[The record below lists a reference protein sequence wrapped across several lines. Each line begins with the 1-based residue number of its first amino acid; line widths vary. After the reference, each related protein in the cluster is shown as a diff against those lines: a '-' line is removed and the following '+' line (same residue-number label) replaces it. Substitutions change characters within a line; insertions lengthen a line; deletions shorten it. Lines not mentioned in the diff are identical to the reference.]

1 MISNNYIDDKFT
13 RDCKVIDLTYEY
25 PRYTGNERYAIVTDL
40 SEEELSDMY
49 EDKLSE
55 FRPYLLLSRAM
66 GVAILLYQRN
76 EDKYRKRYSRGEFII
91 ECSQQDEIYFPE
103 LSVDGD
109 QIERCLIKDV
119 DDELIACFYEV
130 YPHLTKFQ
138 LECFMR
144 YIHSDKSIR
153 QVADEL
159 GKDFK
164 SVYKSIKSVEKKL
177 RATEER
183 RAS

>member
-1 MISNNYIDDKFT
+1 MKGNNNKEFK
-13 RDCKVIDLTYEY
+13 RDCRVIDLTYEY

-40 SEEELSDMY
+40 TEEELSDKY
-49 EDKLSE
+49 EDEISGYS
-55 FRPYLLLSRAM
+55 PYLLLTRAM
-66 GVAILLYQRN
+66 GVAMLMYQRN
-76 EDKYRKRYSRGEFII
+76 EDKYRKRYSRGEFVIA
-91 ECSQQDEIYFPE
+91 CSEQDEIYFPE
-103 LSVDGD
+103 LSVDGE
-109 QIERCLIKDV
+109 QIERCFIKDV
-119 DDELIACFYEV
+119 NDELIACFYEV
-130 YPHLTKFQ
+130 YPHLTKYQ

-153 QVADEL
+153 QVAAEL

-164 SVYKSIKSVEKKL
+164 SVYKSIKSVEQKL